1 MHILEME
8 PPNLPQLILDK
19 LAQGQHELVILKV
32 IGAIW
37 CKVPN

>member
-8 PPNLPQLILDK
+8 PLNLPQLLHER
-19 LAQGQHELVILKV
+19 AQGQHELAILIV

-37 CKVPN
+37 SKGPN